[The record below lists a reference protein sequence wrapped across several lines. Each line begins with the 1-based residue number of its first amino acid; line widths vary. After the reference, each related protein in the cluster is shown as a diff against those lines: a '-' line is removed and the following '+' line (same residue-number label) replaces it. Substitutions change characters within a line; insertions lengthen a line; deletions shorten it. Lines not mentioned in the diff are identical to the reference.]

1 MWTAIYL
8 ATGKEMATDIEQKL
22 KEEGFLVKK
31 TIFAKEG
38 DEELYEI
45 LVPEFEAKEI
55 HAVLYEL
62 GLI

>member
-31 TIFAKEG
+31 QFFLPKKEMKNCMK
-38 DEELYEI
+38 
-45 LVPEFEAKEI
+45 F
-55 HAVLYEL
+55 
-62 GLI
+62 